1 MGITAIPSSLDA
13 LLALNERVEQET
25 FRYAASNQRIAEA
38 TLGMLLADWPAP
50 LRPLL
55 RRVLQ
60 SLLANEVA
68 GSLGWPAAP
77 GALQRAVLLALRSR
91 SRIAGGWLALRQRLG
106 GEPSPRFYS
115 MHPTAS
121 YGRCF
126 ALEQLGPPPLLP
138 RLASGPTDGKGGQQ
152 LPHR

>member
-1 MGITAIPSSLDA
+1 MKIPFLQRGPHKPA
-13 LLALNERVEQET
+13 KMIN
-25 FRYAASNQRIAEA
+25 AS
-38 TLGMLLADWPAP
+38 
-50 LRPLL
+50 LL
-55 RRVLQ
+55 RSSFERRAVLI
-60 SLLANEVA
+60 
-68 GSLGWPAAP
+68 
-77 GALQRAVLLALRSR
+77 GAVQGGIGVLLALRSR

-138 RLASGPTDGKGGQQ
+138 LLASGPTDGKGGQQ